1 MIFEGKERGLGEGY
15 ALLWPLCGNGCQKR
29 GHLSG
34 KGGKMGRVGTLII
47 LIADEFLEV
56 LPVFFSVG
64 SKSVV
69 LLLINIHHVEHWPT
83 AAVSPHF
90 PETDVLHL
98 SHFKQSYR
106 CFRGLA

>member
-1 MIFEGKERGLGEGY
+1 MIFEVKERGIGEGY

-34 KGGKMGRVGTLII
+34 KGGKMGRVGALII

-69 LLLINIHHVEHWPT
+69 LLLIKIHHLEHWPT
-83 AAVSPHF
+83 AAGSPHF

-106 CFRGLA
+106 CFGGLA